1 MIYSRLSSVF
11 PATATPPNA
20 PQRIVLIKPCCIG
33 DVVMATATLAALRT
47 HYPAAH
53 ITWAVGG
60 WSRQVAEL
68 WTPQIDIL
76 DTGPAANPAAS
87 LGGFVRLVSQL
98 RAGRFDLAVSLSRSP
113 LMSAAVWLSGVPCR
127 AGLDS
132 DGRGFGYNL
141 RAPLDPAA
149 RRHEVEIYL
158 DVVRRLGAD
167 VTGVCPHVPLPD
179 DIDLPPIEGQYIIV
193 NPSGGSNPGAQMDA
207 KRYPPHWLAQIVNQI
222 APALGVEQVLIVAG
236 PGDRRLAHQVGANLH
251 RTVQATPFVG
261 TLDFAQIATLA
272 ARSRLYIGNDTGL
285 THLAAAAGGR
295 VAMLLGPT
303 DPQRY
308 RAYSPDAL
316 ALWRERDLPPGGFAD
331 GPPPDWDWTQHG
343 IPPEDAARQ
352 ILAAFA

>member
-1 MIYSRLSSVF
+1 
-11 PATATPPNA
+11 
-20 PQRIVLIKPCCIG
+20 
-33 DVVMATATLAALRT
+33 MATATLSALRDR
-47 HYPAAH
+47 YPSARM
-53 ITWAVGG
+53 TWAVGG
-60 WSRQVAEL
+60 WSRQVVEF

-87 LGGFVRLVSQL
+87 IGDFVRLVRQL
-98 RAGRFDLAVSLSRSP
+98 RAGHFDLAVSLSRSP
-113 LMSAAVWLSGVPCR
+113 LISTAVWLSGIPYR

-132 DGRGFGYNL
+132 AGRGFGYNL
-141 RAPLDPAA
+141 RTPLDPSA
-149 RRHEVEIYL
+149 RRHEVDIYL
-158 DVVRRLGAD
+158 DVARRLGAD
-167 VTGVCPHVPLPD
+167 VTDARPYVPLPD
-179 DIDLPPIEGQYIIV
+179 SIDLPPTEADYMIV

-207 KRYPPHWLAQIVNQI
+207 KRYPPHWLAQIVNQV

-236 PGDRRLAHQVGANLH
+236 PGDRLLAHQVGANLH
-251 RTVQATPFVG
+251 HTVQAMPFIG
-261 TLDFAQIATLA
+261 TLSFAQIAVLA

-316 ALWRERDLPPGGFAD
+316 ALWQEQDLPPGGFAD

-343 IPPEDAARQ
+343 IAPDDATRQ
-352 ILAAFA
+352 ILSAFA